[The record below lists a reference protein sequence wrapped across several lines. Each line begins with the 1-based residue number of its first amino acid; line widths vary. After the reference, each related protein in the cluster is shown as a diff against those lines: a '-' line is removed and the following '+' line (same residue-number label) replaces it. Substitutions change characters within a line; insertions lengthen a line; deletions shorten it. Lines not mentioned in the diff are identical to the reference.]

1 MGQIIVSLQKKSEI
15 HLREATPLDS
25 PDLNRF
31 FSSIP
36 ILGFLIVKI
45 HRQVDF
51 FSLFHRL
58 GQSYKTFI
66 LEKIIHTDSILPL
79 HNSAPEILG
88 TASFL
93 FQNRICDKISKKI
106 AYGCDLR
113 ISPQRKAILSWGK
126 YFLPQVKKLIATES
140 LDHIITSIN
149 LTETQ
154 VINAFIRPKITRI
167 DRPIYELV
175 QKYNLVTI
183 HGFYPMQFSRNKNIF
198 ISKLAPTD
206 KDSLLSYISQKLN
219 NLELVA
225 NEYTE
230 DLQQALQKSL
240 LYSLNQFLVAKDL
253 SGNIIGCVHPV
264 ASSLLQDYFP
274 QSYTEQANNFRQ
286 FLKLSS
292 FLGFTRKLTRPF
304 SRTNK
309 EQTLT
314 FKMLHFLFFEHP
326 DVMNSLIY
334 TAYKQSQNNEFL
346 IYAYQPE
353 NFFYRPPR
361 GAIQTEIPYAL
372 YEIKTPEQSILPLK
386 TQIQKFIFLDNLWF

>member
-1 MGQIIVSLQKKSEI
+1 MILQKKSEI

-25 PDLNRF
+25 PELNRF

-36 ILGFLIVKI
+36 ILGFLSVKI

-58 GQSYKTFI
+58 GQTYKTFI
-66 LEKIIHTDSILPL
+66 LEKFSHSEAMLQL
-79 HNSAPEILG
+79 HSPTPEILG

-93 FQNRICDKISKKI
+93 FQNRICDKVSKKI
-106 AYGCDLR
+106 AFGCDLR

-126 YFLPQVKKLIATES
+126 YFLPQVEKLIITEN

-149 LTETQ
+149 LTELQ
-154 VINAFIRPKITRI
+154 VINAFIRPKITRT
-167 DRPIYELV
+167 DRPVYELI
-175 QKYNLVTI
+175 QKYNLVTL
-183 HGFYPMQFSRNKNIF
+183 HGFYPAQFSLNKNIF
-198 ISKLAPTD
+198 ISKFESTD
-206 KDSLLSYISQKLN
+206 KDQLLSYLTQKLN

-225 NEYTE
+225 SDYTI
-230 DLQQALQKSL
+230 DLQLAIQKSL

-253 SGNIIGCVHPV
+253 SGKIIGCVHPV
-264 ASSLLQDYFP
+264 ASTLLQDYFP
-274 QSYTEQANNFRQ
+274 QSYTDQADNFRQ
-286 FLKLSS
+286 FLKVSS

-326 DVMNSLIY
+326 EVMNSLVY

-361 GAIQTEIPYAL
+361 GTIRTEIPYAL
-372 YEIKTPEQSILPLK
+372 YEIMSPEQKTEHKVAPLK
-386 TQIQKFIFLDNLWF
+386 SQIQKFIFLDNLWF